1 MELDMRRLFWS
12 CAFFHTDDGDSSCLS
27 ARFVHLDLG
36 HLFHQTDIDILLATE
51 VREFGN
57 TQNKGI
63 GHTQFGHDVIQVE
76 FRHRLKARQLHI
88 HHGLIHPFVLL
99 PFLCRHTLQHLVDRL
114 ALMRQ
119 QDGHL
124 IRSVAVWQRQ
134 YLTIRIIHIGQV
146 ILQMHHR
153 HLLLSKLFR
162 LRLSLVELQ
171 CPSTLEIQGVE
182 QIAHRIGIELIL
194 FENLGDH
201 PFGMVVCPL
210 VDDIQRLSVTEV
222 STLWYCIIVLVCL
235 LDERILQ
242 LIAFR
247 RVEEDGIGNH
257 HLGELIQ
264 YRCLREHLPTEV
276 VDGVS
281 PRIAKAQYGIDLL
294 QCLASSAVVKH
305 SQSIGDAQRRKNHIL
320 ILAGFTEEV
329 EGKIIIANHQHLLIG
344 SQ

>member
-1 MELDMRRLFWS
+1 
-12 CAFFHTDDGDSSCLS
+12 
-27 ARFVHLDLG
+27 
-36 HLFHQTDIDILLATE
+36 
-51 VREFGN
+51 
-57 TQNKGI
+57 
-63 GHTQFGHDVIQVE
+63 
-76 FRHRLKARQLHI
+76 
-88 HHGLIHPFVLL
+88 
-99 PFLCRHTLQHLVDRL
+99 
-114 ALMRQ
+114 
-119 QDGHL
+119 
-124 IRSVAVWQRQ
+124 
-134 YLTIRIIHIGQV
+134 
-146 ILQMHHR
+146 MHHR

-171 CPSTLEIQGVE
+171 CPSTLEIKGIE

-194 FENLGDH
+194 FEDLGDH

-210 VDDIQRLSVTEV
+210 VDDIQRLPITEIA
-222 STLWYCIIVLVCL
+222 TLWYRIIVLVCL

-242 LIAFR
+242 YIAFR

-264 YRCLREHLPTEV
+264 YRCLGEHLSTEV

-305 SQSIGDAQRRKNHIL
+305 SQGIGDAQRRKNHIL

-329 EGKIIIANHQHLLIG
+329 EGKIIIAHHQPLLVG